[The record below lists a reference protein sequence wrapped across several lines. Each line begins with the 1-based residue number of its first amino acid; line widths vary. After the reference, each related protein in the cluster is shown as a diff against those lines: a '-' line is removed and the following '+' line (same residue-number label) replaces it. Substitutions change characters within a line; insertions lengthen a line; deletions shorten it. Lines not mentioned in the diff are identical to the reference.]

1 MSDDL
6 EKSLQKAIEEKE
18 LAEKLESKLK
28 LAEEQLN
35 RAQEKS
41 KKLEKILKKEEND
54 VTKLEKLSLTGLFA
68 TILGNKEQKIK
79 KERQEFLAAKL
90 KYDTNQELIV
100 ELAKDI
106 NTAQEEMKLYDHIG
120 VNYEVLLQRKEEVL
134 ISQQGKP
141 AQELLLIAEEKG
153 MLAAEEKELREAE
166 AAAQAVVCSL
176 NELMGTLKSAE
187 EWGYVDMIGGGM
199 ITTYIKH
206 SKIDKAKSQIITVQ
220 NKLHRLQRELKDL
233 KIDSNLEMNVGGLA
247 TFADYFFDGLIVDWI
262 VQKGVSKTK
271 STTEGLQLQVE
282 GIWRAVKGRHSE
294 VNRRTD
300 ELITSKR
307 LLIKKSSIDQQ
318 DRKLER

>member
-28 LAEEQLN
+28 LAEEQLY

-41 KKLEKILKKEEND
+41 KKLDKILKKEEND

-106 NTAQEEMKLYDHIG
+106 STAQEEMKLYDHIEI
-120 VNYEVLLQRKEEVL
+120 NYEVLLQRKEEVL
-134 ISQQGKP
+134 IRQQGKP

-153 MLAAEEKELREAE
+153 MLEAEEKELREAE
-166 AAAQAVVCSL
+166 AAA
-176 NELMGTLKSAE
+176 
-187 EWGYVDMIGGGM
+187 
-199 ITTYIKH
+199 
-206 SKIDKAKSQIITVQ
+206 
-220 NKLHRLQRELKDL
+220 
-233 KIDSNLEMNVGGLA
+233 
-247 TFADYFFDGLIVDWI
+247 
-262 VQKGVSKTK
+262 
-271 STTEGLQLQVE
+271 
-282 GIWRAVKGRHSE
+282 
-294 VNRRTD
+294 
-300 ELITSKR
+300 
-307 LLIKKSSIDQQ
+307 
-318 DRKLER
+318 

>member
-35 RAQEKS
+35 RAHEES

-106 NTAQEEMKLYDHIG
+106 NTTQEEMKLYDHIG
-120 VNYEVLLQRKEEVL
+120 VDYEVLLQRKEEVL

-141 AQELLLIAEEKG
+141 AQGLLLIAEEKG

-187 EWGYVDMIGGGM
+187 DWGYVDMIGGGM

-262 VQKGVSKTK
+262 VQKGISKAK

-282 GIWRAVKGRHSE
+282 GIWRAVKGQHSE